1 MSETCTNVPPNAK
14 KVGGVWL
21 PASETH
27 FEEWMTRS
35 KRARRVDGRLTYQ
48 YHKLEA
54 ALALQPRGRRSVA
67 LDIGAHVGL
76 WAMWLTRAFDHVHAF
91 EPAPPH
97 AAILPF
103 NMTRP
108 NWTLHRCA
116 LGERAGRIDL
126 TVPCAQ
132 TGGAYVEAGR
142 VGAAGA
148 KYDAAG
154 SRDTW
159 HGLPLRTLD
168 SFGFETVDFIKIDVE
183 GVERAVLAG
192 GRETIRRCRPN
203 VVVEQKG
210 NDAHYGEPRD
220 AALALLRSWGMKP
233 LKVLSGDWILGW

>member
-1 MSETCTNVPPNAK
+1 MSDARTESPANAK
-14 KVGGVWL
+14 RVGGVWL

-27 FEEWMTRS
+27 FADWMTRS
-35 KRARRVDGRLTYQ
+35 KRARRVEGKLTYQ

-54 ALALQPRGRRSVA
+54 ALAHQPPERRRVA

-76 WAMWLTRAFDHVHAF
+76 WAMWLTRHFDHLHAF

-132 TGGAYVEAGR
+132 TGGAYLEAGR
-142 VGAAGA
+142 VGPAGA
-148 KYDAAG
+148 QYDAGG

-159 HGLPLRTLD
+159 HGLPMRTLD

-183 GVERAVLAG
+183 GVERAVITG

-203 VVVEQKG
+203 IVVEQKG
-210 NDAHYGEPRD
+210 NEAHYGEPRD
-220 AALALLRSWGMKP
+220 AARALLTAWGMRP
-233 LKVLSGDWILGW
+233 VGCLSGDWILTW